1 MEKKK
6 NTLDI
11 YSHIKL
17 IPTTEA
23 INLYMIKEADL
34 LPILLCG
41 QIIRWDFLYSGD
53 VSFCLSG

>member
-1 MEKKK
+1 MEKRK

-41 QIIRWDFLYSGD
+41 QIFRWDFLYSEN
-53 VSFCLSG
+53 VSLYLSG